1 MIAIEHWKKNGWDF
15 STAMATMAM
24 ATEKKQVVFGRATD
38 GEPGMDFIGRFKGGD
53 LVFFDPMDL
62 ML

>member
-1 MIAIEHWKKNGWDF
+1 
-15 STAMATMAM
+15 MAA
-24 ATEKKQVVFGRATD
+24 EKKQVVFGRATD

-53 LVFFDPMDL
+53 LVFDPMDL